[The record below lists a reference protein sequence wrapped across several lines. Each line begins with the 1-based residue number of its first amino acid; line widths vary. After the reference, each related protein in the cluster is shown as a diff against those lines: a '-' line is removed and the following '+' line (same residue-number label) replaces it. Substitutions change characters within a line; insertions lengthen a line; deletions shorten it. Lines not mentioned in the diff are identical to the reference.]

1 MGLRRLL
8 LTWVALLV
16 LLSMTIAASFLPI
29 GNWRQLANM
38 AIAAAKAG
46 LIVWIFMKM
55 RQETALVRL
64 AGVIA
69 AVLLLVLGSLLASDY
84 LFRIDS
90 PLIRIDGSNARGPL
104 MPDTAASGER
114 SR

>member
-1 MGLRRLL
+1 MRLRRLF

-16 LLSMTIAASFLPI
+16 LLSMTIATSFLPI

-38 AIAAAKAG
+38 GIALAKAG

-69 AVLLLVLGSLLASDY
+69 AVLLLVLGSLLACDY
-84 LFRIDS
+84 FFRIDS
-90 PLIRIDGSNARGPL
+90 PLIRIDGSNARGFL
-104 MPDTAASGER
+104 TPDAASSGER